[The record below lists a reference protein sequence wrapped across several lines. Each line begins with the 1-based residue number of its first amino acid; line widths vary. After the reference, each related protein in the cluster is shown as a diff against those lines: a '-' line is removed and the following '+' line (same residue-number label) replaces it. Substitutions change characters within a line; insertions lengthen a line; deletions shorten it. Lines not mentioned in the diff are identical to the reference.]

1 MARYFIE
8 LAYNGTHYVGW
19 QIQPNGISV
28 QEKLNQAFSIL
39 LKTHIE
45 VTGAGR
51 TDTGVHASQ
60 QFAHFD
66 FEHELPFSLEVLTY
80 KCNALLPK
88 DIVIKQVLPVKA
100 DAHTRFD
107 AITRTYHY
115 FIAFEKQVF
124 HQDTVVHVKFDLDF
138 KKMNE
143 ACALLLQ
150 YEDFASFC
158 KTHGNNK
165 TTLCKI
171 HHAEWV
177 KTENGGYFTITANR
191 FLRNMVRS
199 IVGTMLDVGRQKI
212 SMDDFQKIIEK
223 KDRKSAGA
231 SAPAHGLYLSGIRYP
246 DTVFKK

>member
-8 LAYNGTHYVGW
+8 LAYNGSQYVGW
-19 QIQPNGISV
+19 QIQPNGVSV
-28 QEKLNQAFSIL
+28 QEKLNNALSIL
-39 LKTHIE
+39 LKSHIE

-66 FEHELPFSLEVLTY
+66 FENEMPFSLDILTY

-88 DIVIKQVLPVKA
+88 DIAIKQVLPVTNE
-100 DAHTRFD
+100 AHTRFD
-107 AITRTYHY
+107 ALARTYHY
-115 FIAFEKQVF
+115 LIAFEKQVF
-124 HQDTVVHVKFDLDF
+124 QQDTVVHVKFDLDF
-138 KKMNE
+138 DKMNA

-150 YEDFASFC
+150 YDDFASFC

-165 TTLCKI
+165 TTLCNI
-171 HHAEWV
+171 HQAEWI
-177 KTENGGYFTITANR
+177 KTENGAYFTITANR

-199 IVGTMLDVGRQKI
+199 IVGTMFDIGRQKI
-212 SMDDFQKIIEK
+212 SIKDFQQIIED

-231 SAPAHGLYLSGIRYP
+231 SAPAHGLYLSGILYP
-246 DTVFKK
+246 DTIFKK